1 MSRRSTYDLEM
12 AEAKQASD
20 LPVGTVTFL
29 LTDVEG
35 STRLWEAHPQAME
48 QALARHGITA

>member
-1 MSRRSTYDLEM
+1 VGVDGVERVSCG
-12 AEAKQASD
+12 

-35 STRLWEAHPQAME
+35 STRLWEATPQAMS
-48 QALARHGITA
+48 AAGGHAGRTGTDV

>member
-1 MSRRSTYDLEM
+1 MSPRSTYDLEM

-35 STRLWEAHPQAME
+35 
-48 QALARHGITA
+48 